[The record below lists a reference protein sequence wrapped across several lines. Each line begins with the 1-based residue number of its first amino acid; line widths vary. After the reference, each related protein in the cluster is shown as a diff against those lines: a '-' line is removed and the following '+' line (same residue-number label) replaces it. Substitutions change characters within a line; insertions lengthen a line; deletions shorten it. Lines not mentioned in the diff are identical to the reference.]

1 MGIDRPLPTSVS
13 MMVSFSFFSFCK
25 SIFVF
30 CFQVASSFLN
40 IVKVVVTMYDL
51 AALKTFLFIFLKKHV
66 SEMKHKNCIK
76 PTEDMHPASKTIL
89 VICS

>member
-1 MGIDRPLPTSVS
+1 MSEDASIKKSFKIELKFCHTCLMGIDRPLPTSVS

-51 AALKTFLFIFLKKHV
+51 AALKLFFSL
-66 SEMKHKNCIK
+66 
-76 PTEDMHPASKTIL
+76 T
-89 VICS
+89 

>member
-1 MGIDRPLPTSVS
+1 MLEDASIKKNFKIEHKLCHTCLMGIDRPLPTSVS
-13 MMVSFSFFSFCK
+13 MMVSFSFFSFYK

-51 AALKTFLFIFLKKHV
+51 AALKLFF
-66 SEMKHKNCIK
+66 SF
-76 PTEDMHPASKTIL
+76 S
-89 VICS
+89 